1 MSYKN
6 HSCDVCKRKP
16 DCTIWGAVQQAG
28 IRVCYS
34 FIPYAEDGIES
45 CGNCMSESMCDEAF
59 SQGKTT
65 YCSAFYV
72 PKKEIK
78 MNTDKYNVNLE
89 TKTFDSVKNPP
100 YYTEGRQ
107 YEPRKVI
114 EDWGLNFYLGNV
126 VKYIS
131 RAGRKDVKTQ
141 YEDLLKAYQYLE
153 WELDRLRLL
162 DEEDPSK

>member
-1 MSYKN
+1 LNCGSLFKEECPED
-6 HSCDVCKRKP
+6 CDRNFDENCPKWTPDDKRFKMTEGSEYEP
-16 DCTIWGAVQQAG
+16 RKVIEDWGLNFYRG
-28 IRVCYS
+28 I
-34 FIPYAEDGIES
+34 EDGINHAEKR
-45 CGNCMSESMCDEAF
+45 GDN
-59 SQGKTT
+59 
-65 YCSAFYV
+65 
-72 PKKEIK
+72 K

-162 DEEDPSK
+162 DDKEGPSK